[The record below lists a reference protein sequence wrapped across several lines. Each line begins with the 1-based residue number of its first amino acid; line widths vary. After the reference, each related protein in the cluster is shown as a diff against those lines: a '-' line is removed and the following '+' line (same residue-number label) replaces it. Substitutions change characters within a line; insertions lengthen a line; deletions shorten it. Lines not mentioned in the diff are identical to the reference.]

1 MQFNNS
7 KYNFFSLGLY
17 CGETKW
23 GGNDCTKDRN
33 KKRTFSW
40 GDKRQEDIK
49 VGEY

>member
-23 GGNDCTKDRN
+23 GGMIAQRIEIKKGLFHGETKVR
-33 KKRTFSW
+33 KT
-40 GDKRQEDIK
+40 
-49 VGEY
+49 